1 MLYTTWF
8 KKNSLFYFM
17 LTDDYIRSTANI
29 YSRFLNSFTKIVIT
43 SDIKQ
48 KNKE

>member
-29 YSRFLNSFTKIVIT
+29 YSRFFEFLHKDSHN
-43 SDIKQ
+43 Q
-48 KNKE
+48 